1 MAIMDLEDARE
12 FEIDSHTLIHRILK
26 KMRLCESYGIDYDK
40 YIPKNDLRIVDEV
53 LDCCL
58 RNKDNNHILRKDYE
72 V

>member
-1 MAIMDLEDARE
+1 MEFEDARE

-26 KMRLCESYGIDYDK
+26 KMRLCEKYGIDYDS
-40 YIPKNDLRIVDEV
+40 YIDKRNLRKVIGA

-58 RNKDNNHILRKDYE
+58 NNKDSKYILRKDYE